1 MCKSTTDRPFLAARL
16 ASLLAAT
23 LGLGLL
29 LSAPAV
35 RADEAS
41 GGAAESAATAARASG
56 SDEAVLL
63 ERARDYWDARGG
75 RLGKVMEFYAPPDK
89 GGPKQP
95 KDVSEFGN
103 VSYTEW
109 KVEGVQVEGDRGIV
123 EVHVTAGFRLPTPV
137 KLRDDIWKRTIH
149 EKWLKVEGAWYKE
162 PIPLGFSGANDLP
175 AAATA
180 AGRKASA
187 PVANTTAEGKG
198 ARP

>member
-1 MCKSTTDRPFLAARL
+1 MCKSTTDRPCLAARR

-29 LSAPAV
+29 LSAPAA
-35 RADEAS
+35 RADGAS
-41 GGAAESAATAARASG
+41 GGAGESAATAPRDGA
-56 SDEAVLL
+56 SDEETLL
-63 ERARDYWDARGG
+63 GRAREYWDARGG
-75 RLGKVMEFYAPPDK
+75 RLGAVMEFYAPPDK

-103 VSYTEW
+103 VSYSEW
-109 KVEGVQVEGDRGIV
+109 NIEGVQVEGDRGVV

-149 EKWLKVEGAWYKE
+149 EKWLKVEGAWYKQ
-162 PIPLGFSGANDLP
+162 PIPLGFSAANDLP

-180 AGRKASA
+180 AGRKAHA
-187 PVANTTAEGKG
+187 PGAETTADGNG